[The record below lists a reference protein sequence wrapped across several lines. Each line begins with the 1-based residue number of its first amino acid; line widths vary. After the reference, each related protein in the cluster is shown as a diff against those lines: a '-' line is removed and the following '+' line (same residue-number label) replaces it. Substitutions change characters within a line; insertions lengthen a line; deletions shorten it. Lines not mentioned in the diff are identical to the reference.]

1 MPNSLHCGF
10 DLGGTKMLCVVMD
23 ETNKIVARKRKK
35 TKGTEGAQAGVLRIA
50 ELIRETML
58 EAGLAIESLASL
70 GIGCPGPVDMDGGI
84 VNVAVNLG
92 WKNVSLAAM
101 LEDELDCQVAVLNDV
116 DAGVFGEYSIGAAVG
131 ARSVAGIFPGTGIGG
146 GFVYEGQILRGKRS
160 SAMEI
165 GHTKIASTN
174 RNSGIDMT
182 GTLESE
188 ASRLAIAAECA
199 KLAYRGE
206 APNLLRAA
214 GTDIGQI
221 RSKVLAA
228 AIRDGDKAVER
239 VVRQAAQTVGYA
251 AVNLVHLLCPEV
263 IILGGGLVEALS
275 EIYLEEVTRTAKKNV
290 LACYD
295 GMFEI
300 KMAKL
305 GDDAGAVGAGI
316 WARQRV
322 PAISNVVPVPRE

>member
-1 MPNSLHCGF
+1 
-10 DLGGTKMLCVVMD
+10 MLCVVMD
-23 ETNKIVARKRKK
+23 DKQKIVARKRRK
-35 TKGTEGAQAGVLRIA
+35 TKGTEGAQAGVIRIA
-50 ELIRETML
+50 ELIRETF
-58 EAGLAIESLASL
+58 IENDLVIEELKSL
-70 GIGCPGPVDMDGGI
+70 GIGCPGPVDMDNGI

-92 WKNVSLAAM
+92 WKNVSLASM
-101 LEDELDCQVAVLNDV
+101 LEDELECPVSVLNDV
-116 DAGVFGEYSIGAAVG
+116 DAGVYGEYSVGAAIG

-165 GHTKIASTN
+165 GHTKITSSN
-174 RNSGIDMT
+174 RNSGVEMT

-214 GTDIGQI
+214 GTDIAQI

-228 AIRDGDKAVER
+228 AIRDGDKSVER
-239 VVRQAAQTVGYA
+239 IVRQAAQSVGYA
-251 AVNLVHLLCPEV
+251 VVNLVHLLCPEV
-263 IILGGGLVEALS
+263 IILGGGLVEAIH
-275 EIYLEEVTRTAKKNV
+275 EIYLEEVIQIAEKNV
-290 LACYD
+290 LPCYSD
-295 GMFEI
+295 MFQI

-305 GDDAGAVGAGI
+305 GDDAGAIGAAI
-316 WARQRV
+316 WGRQRLPNETQV
-322 PAISNVVPVPRE
+322 SSTIE

>member
-1 MPNSLHCGF
+1 MQNQFTCGF

-23 ETNKIVARKRKK
+23 DKQKIVARKRKK
-35 TKGTEGAQAGVLRIA
+35 TKGTEGAQSGVARIA
-50 ELIRETML
+50 ELIRETL
-58 EAGLAIESLASL
+58 SEANLPPEGLKSL
-70 GIGCPGPVDMDGGI
+70 GVGCPGPVDMDNGV

-101 LEDELDCQVAVLNDV
+101 LEDELDCPVSVLNDV
-116 DAGVFGEYSIGAAVG
+116 DAGVYGEFCSGAGVG

-165 GHTKIASTN
+165 GHTRIASSN
-174 RNSGIDMT
+174 RNSGVDMT

-214 GTDIGQI
+214 GTDITQI

-228 AIRDGDKAVER
+228 SIRDGDKSVEHI
-239 VVRQAAQTVGYA
+239 VRQAAQTVGYA
-251 AVNLVHLLCPEV
+251 VVNLVHMLCPEV
-263 IILGGGLVEALS
+263 IILGGGLVEAL
-275 EIYLEEVTRTAKKNV
+275 EDIYFEEVNKIAKKNI
-290 LACYD
+290 LQCYS
-295 GMFEI
+295 GMFEV

-305 GDDAGAVGAGI
+305 GDDAGAMGAALWG
-316 WARQRV
+316 ARKLSN
-322 PAISNVVPVPRE
+322 PA

>member
-1 MPNSLHCGF
+1 MQNQYSCGF
-10 DLGGTKMLCVVMD
+10 DLGGTKMLCILLD
-23 ETNKIVARKRKK
+23 DKQKIIARKRKK

-50 ELIRETML
+50 ELIRETL
-58 EAGLAIESLASL
+58 TENSLPLESLKSL
-70 GIGCPGPVDMDGGI
+70 GIGCPGPVDMDNGI

-92 WKNVSLAAM
+92 WKNVSLGSM
-101 LEDELDCQVAVLNDV
+101 LEDELDCPVSVLNDV
-116 DAGVFGEYSIGAAVG
+116 DAGVYGEYCVGAAIG

-146 GFVYEGQILRGKRS
+146 GFVYEGKILRGKRS

-165 GHTKIASTN
+165 GHTRITSSN
-174 RNSGIDMT
+174 RNSGTEMT

-188 ASRLAIAAECA
+188 ASRLAIAAECV

-214 GTDIGQI
+214 GTDVSQI

-228 AIRDGDKAVER
+228 AVRDGDKSVER

-251 AVNLVHLLCPEV
+251 VANMVHMLCPEV
-263 IILGGGLVEALS
+263 IILGGGLVESIS
-275 EIYLEEVTRTAKKNV
+275 EIYLDEVTQTVKRSV
-290 LACYD
+290 LHCYE

-300 KMAKL
+300 RMAKL
-305 GDDAGAVGAGI
+305 GDDAGAMGAAI
-316 WARQRV
+316 WAKQQV
-322 PAISNVVPVPRE
+322 PTGNPTIG

>member
-10 DLGGTKMLCVVMD
+10 DLGGTKMLCIVMD
-23 ETNKIVARKRKK
+23 DKHKILARKRKK
-35 TKGTEGAQAGVLRIA
+35 TKGTEGAQSGVIRIT
-50 ELIRETML
+50 ELIRETFL
-58 EAGLAIESLASL
+58 ENGLSVENLSSL
-70 GIGCPGPVDMDGGI
+70 GIGCPGPVDMDNGV

-101 LEDELDCQVAVLNDV
+101 LEDELDCPVSVLNDV

-174 RNSGIDMT
+174 RSSGLEMT

-228 AIRDGDKAVER
+228 AIRDGDKSVER
-239 VVRQAAQTVGYA
+239 IVRQAAQTVGYA
-251 AVNLVHLLCPEV
+251 VVNLVHLLCPEV
-263 IILGGGLVEALS
+263 IILGGGLVEALH
-275 EIYLEEVTRTAKKNV
+275 ELYLEEVIRIAKKNV
-290 LACYD
+290 LQCYND
-295 GMFEI
+295 MFEI

-316 WARQRV
+316 WAKQRI
-322 PAISNVVPVPRE
+322 PAVVSDPITP

>member
-1 MPNSLHCGF
+1 MQNPYSCGF
-10 DLGGTKMLCVVMD
+10 DLGGTKMLCIVFD
-23 ETNKIVARKRKK
+23 DKQKIVARKRKK
-35 TKGTEGAQAGVLRIA
+35 TKGTEGAQAGVMRIA
-50 ELIRETML
+50 ELIRETFTENNLPL
-58 EAGLAIESLASL
+58 ECLSSL
-70 GIGCPGPVDMDGGI
+70 GIGCPGPVDMDNGI

-92 WKNVSLAAM
+92 WKNVSLGAM
-101 LEDELDCQVAVLNDV
+101 LEDELDCPVSVLNDV
-116 DAGVFGEYSIGAAVG
+116 DAGVYGEYSVGAAVG

-146 GFVYEGQILRGKRS
+146 GFVYEGKILRGRRS

-165 GHTKIASTN
+165 GHTRITSSN
-174 RNSGIDMT
+174 RSSGTDMT

-214 GTDIGQI
+214 GTDIAQI

-228 AIRDGDKAVER
+228 AIRDGDKSVER

-251 AVNLVHLLCPEV
+251 VANLVHMLCPDV
-263 IILGGGLVEALS
+263 IILGGGLVESIS
-275 EIYLEEVTRTAKKNV
+275 EIYLDEVTQTAKRSV
-290 LACYD
+290 LQCYED
-295 GMFEI
+295 MFEI

-305 GDDAGAVGAGI
+305 GDDAGAMGAAI
-316 WARQRV
+316 WAKQNI
-322 PAISNVVPVPRE
+322 PATAPLIG

>member
-1 MPNSLHCGF
+1 MQNPYSCGF
-10 DLGGTKMLCVVMD
+10 DLGGTKMLCIIFD
-23 ETNKIVARKRKK
+23 DKQKIVARKRKK
-35 TKGTEGAQAGVLRIA
+35 TKGTEGAQAGVMRIA
-50 ELIRETML
+50 ELIRETFTENNLPL
-58 EAGLAIESLASL
+58 ECLSSL
-70 GIGCPGPVDMDGGI
+70 GIGCPGPVDMDNGI

-92 WKNVSLAAM
+92 WKNVSLGAM
-101 LEDELDCQVAVLNDV
+101 LEDELDCPVSVLNDV
-116 DAGVFGEYSIGAAVG
+116 DAGVYGEYSVGAAVG

-146 GFVYEGQILRGKRS
+146 GFVYEGKILRGRRS

-165 GHTKIASTN
+165 GHTRITSSN
-174 RNSGIDMT
+174 RSSGTDMT

-214 GTDIGQI
+214 GTDISQI

-228 AIRDGDKAVER
+228 AIRDGDKSVER

-251 AVNLVHLLCPEV
+251 VANLVHMLCPEV
-263 IILGGGLVEALS
+263 IILGGGLVESIS
-275 EIYLEEVTRTAKKNV
+275 EIYLDEVTQTAKRSV
-290 LACYD
+290 LQCYED
-295 GMFEI
+295 MFEI

-305 GDDAGAVGAGI
+305 GDDAGAMGAAI
-316 WARQRV
+316 WAKQNI
-322 PAISNVVPVPRE
+322 PATAPLIG

>member
-1 MPNSLHCGF
+1 MQNPYSCGF
-10 DLGGTKMLCVVMD
+10 DLGGTKMLCIVFD
-23 ETNKIVARKRKK
+23 DKQKIVARKRKK
-35 TKGTEGAQAGVLRIA
+35 TKGTEGAQAGVMRIA
-50 ELIRETML
+50 ELIRETFTENNLPL
-58 EAGLAIESLASL
+58 ECLSSL
-70 GIGCPGPVDMDGGI
+70 GIGCPGPVDMDNGI

-92 WKNVSLAAM
+92 WKNVSLGAM
-101 LEDELDCQVAVLNDV
+101 LEDELDCPVSVLNDV
-116 DAGVFGEYSIGAAVG
+116 DAGVYGEYSVGAAVG

-146 GFVYEGQILRGKRS
+146 GFVYEGKILRGRRS

-165 GHTKIASTN
+165 GHTRITSSN
-174 RNSGIDMT
+174 RSSGTDMT

-214 GTDIGQI
+214 GTDIAQI

-228 AIRDGDKAVER
+228 AIRDGDKSVER

-251 AVNLVHLLCPEV
+251 VANLVHMLCPDV
-263 IILGGGLVEALS
+263 IILGGGLVESIS
-275 EIYLEEVTRTAKKNV
+275 EIYLDEVTQTAKRSV
-290 LACYD
+290 LQCYED
-295 GMFEI
+295 MFEI

-305 GDDAGAVGAGI
+305 GDDAGAMGAAI
-316 WARQRV
+316 WAKQN
-322 PAISNVVPVPRE
+322 IPVTAPLIG

>member
-1 MPNSLHCGF
+1 MQNPYSCGF
-10 DLGGTKMLCVVMD
+10 DLGGTKMLCIIFD
-23 ETNKIVARKRKK
+23 DKQKIVARKRKK
-35 TKGTEGAQAGVLRIA
+35 TKGTEGAQAGVMRIA
-50 ELIRETML
+50 ELIRETFTENNLPL
-58 EAGLAIESLASL
+58 ECLSSL
-70 GIGCPGPVDMDGGI
+70 GIGCPGPVDMDNGI

-92 WKNVSLAAM
+92 WKNVSLGAM
-101 LEDELDCQVAVLNDV
+101 LEDELDCPVSVLNDV
-116 DAGVFGEYSIGAAVG
+116 DAGVYGEYSVGAAVG

-146 GFVYEGQILRGKRS
+146 GFVYEGKILRGRRS

-165 GHTKIASTN
+165 GHTRITSSN
-174 RNSGIDMT
+174 RSSGTDMT

-214 GTDIGQI
+214 GTDIAQI

-228 AIRDGDKAVER
+228 AIRDGDKSVER

-251 AVNLVHLLCPEV
+251 VANLVHMLCPDV
-263 IILGGGLVEALS
+263 IILGGGLVESIS
-275 EIYLEEVTRTAKKNV
+275 EIYLDEVTQTAKRSV
-290 LACYD
+290 LQCYED
-295 GMFEI
+295 MFEI

-305 GDDAGAVGAGI
+305 GDDAGAMGAAI
-316 WARQRV
+316 WAKQNI
-322 PAISNVVPVPRE
+322 PATAPLIG

>member
-1 MPNSLHCGF
+1 MQNPYSCGF
-10 DLGGTKMLCVVMD
+10 DLGGTKMLCILFD
-23 ETNKIVARKRKK
+23 DKQKIVARKRKK
-35 TKGTEGAQAGVLRIA
+35 TKGTEGAQAGVMRIA
-50 ELIRETML
+50 ELIRETFTENNLPL
-58 EAGLAIESLASL
+58 ECLSSL
-70 GIGCPGPVDMDGGI
+70 GIGCPGPVDMDNGI

-92 WKNVSLAAM
+92 WKNVSLGAM
-101 LEDELDCQVAVLNDV
+101 LEDELDCPVSVLNDV
-116 DAGVFGEYSIGAAVG
+116 DAGVYGEYSVGAAVG

-146 GFVYEGQILRGKRS
+146 GFVYEGKILRGRRS

-165 GHTKIASTN
+165 GHTRITSSN
-174 RNSGIDMT
+174 RSSGTDMT

-214 GTDIGQI
+214 GTDIAQI

-228 AIRDGDKAVER
+228 AIRDGDKSVER

-251 AVNLVHLLCPEV
+251 VANLVHMLCPEV
-263 IILGGGLVEALS
+263 IILGGGLVESIS
-275 EIYLEEVTRTAKKNV
+275 EIYLDEVTQTAKRSV
-290 LACYD
+290 LQCYED
-295 GMFEI
+295 MFEI

-305 GDDAGAVGAGI
+305 GDDAGAMGAAI
-316 WARQRV
+316 WAKQN
-322 PAISNVVPVPRE
+322 IPVTAPLIG

>member
-1 MPNSLHCGF
+1 MQNPLYCGF

-23 ETNKIVARKRKK
+23 EKHKVIARKRKK
-35 TKGTEGAQAGVLRIA
+35 TKGTEGAQAGVIRIA
-50 ELIRETML
+50 ELIRETFVD
-58 EAGLAIESLASL
+58 AGLTLESLRSL
-70 GIGCPGPVDMDGGI
+70 GIGCPGPVDMDNGV

-101 LEDELDCQVAVLNDV
+101 LEDELDCPVAVLNDV
-116 DAGVFGEYSIGAAVG
+116 DAGVYGEYSLGAAVG

-146 GFVYEGQILRGKRS
+146 GFVYEGQILRGRRS

-174 RNSGIDMT
+174 RSSGLEMT

-188 ASRLAIAAECA
+188 ASRLAIASECA

-206 APNLLRAA
+206 APNLLRAV
-214 GTDIGQI
+214 GTDIAQI
-221 RSKVLAA
+221 RSKVLASS
-228 AIRDGDKAVER
+228 IRDGDRSVER
-239 VVRQAAQTVGYA
+239 IVRQAAQTVGYA
-251 AVNLVHLLCPEV
+251 VVNLVHLLCPEV
-263 IILGGGLVEALS
+263 IILGGGLVEALDT
-275 EIYLEEVTRTAKKNV
+275 IYLEEVKAISKKNV
-290 LACYD
+290 LSCYD

-305 GDDAGAVGAGI
+305 GDDAGAVGAGL
-316 WARQRV
+316 WAKQKL
-322 PAISNVVPVPRE
+322 PAVNTAPSPT

>member
-1 MPNSLHCGF
+1 MQVPFSCGF
-10 DLGGTKMLCVVMD
+10 DLGGTKMLCVVLD
-23 ETNKIVARKRKK
+23 DKQKIVARKRKK

-50 ELIRETML
+50 ELIRETFA
-58 EAGLAIESLASL
+58 ESGLPMEDLKSL
-70 GIGCPGPVDMDGGI
+70 GIGCPGPVDMDLGV

-92 WKNVSLAAM
+92 WRNVSLAAM
-101 LEDELDCQVAVLNDV
+101 LEDEMECPVSVLNDV
-116 DAGVFGEYSIGAAVG
+116 DAGVYGEYSCGAAVG

-146 GFVYEGQILRGKRS
+146 GFVYEGKILRGRRS

-165 GHTKIASTN
+165 GHTRIASSN
-174 RNSGIDMT
+174 RSSGVDMT

-214 GTDIGQI
+214 GTDISQI

-228 AIRDGDKAVER
+228 AIRDGDKSVER
-239 VVRQAAQTVGYA
+239 IVRQAAQTVGYA
-251 AVNLVHLLCPEV
+251 VTNLVHMLCPEV
-263 IILGGGLVEALS
+263 IILGGGLVEAIS
-275 EIYLEEVTRTAKKNV
+275 EIFMEEVCRTAKKSV
-290 LACYD
+290 LPCYD
-295 GMFEI
+295 EMYEI

-305 GDDAGAVGAGI
+305 GDDAGAIGAAI
-316 WARQRV
+316 WAKEQL
-322 PAISNVVPVPRE
+322 PAICA